1 MKKTPLEGV
10 RVLDIASYYAAPF
23 ASTLL
28 GDFGAEVIKV
38 EPLEGEAM
46 RGTAM
51 WSVVA
56 RNKQSVTLDLRKPEG
71 CALLK
76 QLVEKSD
83 VLVENFPEKVL
94 RERGIAYADLARVN
108 PRLVHVSVSCYGQ
121 TGPYADRPG
130 SGTIGEGFGGLA
142 HLMGLAEGPPMMPSF
157 PMGDAIGA
165 MNCVIG
171 IMMALYWRDAAP
183 QLGGTG
189 RGQHIDATLYEP
201 ILVAISQAVSRW
213 KPGQSPGRTGSRVP
227 GLALRNVFATAD
239 GQHVVISATTP
250 RHLRDA
256 IVLAG
261 GDAKTPDDQ
270 ADAVVAAW
278 IRQRP
283 LREVLDG
290 LAGRRI
296 PVAAVNSMDML
307 LADPHVSA
315 RGSLIRTT
323 DPEFGEIAVTAP
335 SPRLSESPGQFRHTG
350 PRLGEHNEAVL
361 GGLLG
366 LDAARL
372 AELRT
377 KGVV

>member
-1 MKKTPLEGV
+1 VKKTPLEGV

-28 GDFGAEVIKV
+28 GDFGAEVIKI

-56 RNKQSVTLDLRKPEG
+56 RNKQSVTIDLRKPEG

-76 QLVEKSD
+76 QLVAKSD
-83 VLVENFPEKVL
+83 VLVDNFPVKVL
-94 RERGIAYADLARVN
+94 KERGIAYEDLSKVN
-108 PRLVHVSVSCYGQ
+108 PRLVHVGVSCFGQ

-130 SGTIGEGFGGLA
+130 SGTLGEGFGGLA
-142 HLMGLAEGPPMMPSF
+142 HLMGLPDGPPMMPSF

-165 MNCVIG
+165 MNTVIG

-183 QLGGTG
+183 ELGGTG

-201 ILVAISQAVSRW
+201 ILVAISQPVSRW

-227 GLALRNVFATAD
+227 GLALRNVFATSD
-239 GQHVVISATTP
+239 GKHVVISATTP

-256 IVLAG
+256 ILLAG
-261 GDAKTPDDQ
+261 GNDKTPDDQ
-270 ADAVVAAW
+270 ADGLVAAW

-290 LAGRRI
+290 LIGKRI
-296 PVAAVNSMDML
+296 PVAPTNTMDML
-307 LADPHVSA
+307 LADPHVQA
-315 RGSLIRTT
+315 RQSLLRVN

-350 PRLGEHNEAVL
+350 PRLGEHNDAVL

-366 LDAARL
+366 LDAARR
-372 AELRT
+372 AELKAR
-377 KGVV
+377 GIV